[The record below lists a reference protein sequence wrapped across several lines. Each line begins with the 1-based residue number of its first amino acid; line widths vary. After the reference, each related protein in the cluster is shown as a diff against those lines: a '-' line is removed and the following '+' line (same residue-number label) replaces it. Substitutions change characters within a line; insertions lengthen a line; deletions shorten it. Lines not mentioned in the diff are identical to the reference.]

1 MNNSGSERQG
11 FFSQLSKS
19 PFIRQESR
27 WLGGVAAGVADY
39 FKIDVILARGIIVVL
54 SFLGG
59 LGLILYGLAWALLP
73 DQQGRIH
80 LERAINKEWTS
91 GMTGSVVLVVLGIF
105 PAQWILDSVAPVLW
119 PIAIVAAVL
128 FIIFSRKNTK
138 FDRPRPAKPAKTQ
151 SQPSSTAHTTAMEKP
166 WRKDGFTFSS
176 SAPSGAEPATK
187 SMKDQEDTMA
197 SDIPDPKPHSGG
209 YEYAYSP
216 DPKYTRS
223 YSQEYFHTK
232 AARKAQAAPPIP
244 SWVATTVV
252 GLSIL
257 VIAAV
262 LCADYLHIVDLPGS
276 GWGIAL
282 AAGLLVTGLAIVLAS
297 LVRRTSGGLLGLG
310 IPLLVM
316 TLVFSGSSFGTED
329 RQAVRSEPGGNEY
342 SAVFSRSTIDLTY
355 LDSITTPTT
364 VEVDSL
370 FSRLD
375 LKLPANVPVKVTSD
389 GVFNSQMDLEL
400 PQDQRQ
406 LPDDAPLLTVE
417 VDGLFSSFGTEV
429 ATTATPTVV
438 TPEF

>member
-1 MNNSGSERQG
+1 M
-11 FFSQLSKS
+11 
-19 PFIRQESR
+19 
-27 WLGGVAAGVADY
+27 
-39 FKIDVILARGIIVVL
+39 
-54 SFLGG
+54 
-59 LGLILYGLAWALLP
+59 
-73 DQQGRIH
+73 
-80 LERAINKEWTS
+80 
-91 GMTGSVVLVVLGIF
+91 
-105 PAQWILDSVAPVLW
+105 
-119 PIAIVAAVL
+119 
-128 FIIFSRKNTK
+128 
-138 FDRPRPAKPAKTQ
+138 
-151 SQPSSTAHTTAMEKP
+151 
-166 WRKDGFTFSS
+166 
-176 SAPSGAEPATK
+176 
-187 SMKDQEDTMA
+187 
-197 SDIPDPKPHSGG
+197 
-209 YEYAYSP
+209 
-216 DPKYTRS
+216 
-223 YSQEYFHTK
+223 
-232 AARKAQAAPPIP
+232 
-244 SWVATTVV
+244 V